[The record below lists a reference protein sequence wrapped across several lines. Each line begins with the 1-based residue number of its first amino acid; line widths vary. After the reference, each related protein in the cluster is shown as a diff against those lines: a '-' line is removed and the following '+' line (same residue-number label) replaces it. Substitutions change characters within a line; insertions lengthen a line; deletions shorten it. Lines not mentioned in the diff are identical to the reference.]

1 MTLVVD
7 ASVVVAALV
16 DAGEDGGWARAVLRG
31 EDLTAPP
38 HVQIEASDVL
48 RRAALGGRL
57 GADVAALAHLD
68 LTRLSV
74 RTFGFESL
82 AARIWQLHP
91 AVTAYDA
98 AYVAL
103 AEELAVPLATVDRRL
118 ARSGG
123 PTCTFLLPEER
134 RTLLPRLIA
143 PGAPS
148 RAPAQGG

>member
-16 DAGEDGGWARAVLRG
+16 DAGSDGGWARALLRG

-38 HVQIEASDVL
+38 HMQIEASNVL

-57 GADVAALAHLD
+57 GADVATLAHLD

-74 RTFGFESL
+74 RSFRFEPL
-82 AARIWQLHP
+82 ATRIWELHP

-98 AYVAL
+98 ASVAL
-103 AEELAVPLATVDRRL
+103 AEELAVPLATLDRRL
-118 ARSGG
+118 ARASG
-123 PTCTFLLPEER
+123 PTCTFLLPE
-134 RTLLPRLIA
+134 
-143 PGAPS
+143 
-148 RAPAQGG
+148 